1 MGMILRRHYHTR
13 IFRNSVVRLAF
24 VIFTVSLASSLI
36 DTIWSVYVNGF
47 FHSES
52 LVGFFSGFLSVLSF
66 LSFFFIVPL
75 VARSNKSALYSLA
88 LITSAFLYVIFAVNK
103 NLFVFIAL
111 SIAISVIISIKIT
124 TAGIMVKD
132 KSDKKSL
139 SKNEGVVY
147 SFNNVAWVLGPL
159 LGSLILVQFGYS
171 AIFFAAALL
180 IFLGFIL
187 FKISGINDS
196 NKVNN
201 VSNNVFKNFFDFFR
215 DKERVISYIVSLG
228 VTIWWSLIYLY
239 IPLFIIESGLKEKD
253 IGIFLFF
260 TAVPLILFEYVFSKM
275 AGKYGF
281 KKFFLFG
288 YIMVSL
294 IALTAFFMTN
304 VYWILGILVLGSVG
318 MAMLEP
324 TTEAY
329 FFKILKSKK
338 DENRFYGPYNTA
350 IETGLILGKFA
361 PAVLLLFFP
370 FKSIFLLYSILLFAI
385 FLISFKTKNIVEG

>member
-1 MGMILRRHYHTR
+1 MGLLLRRHYHTR
-13 IFRNSVVRLAF
+13 IFRDAVVRLAF

-47 FHSES
+47 FHNES

-75 VARSNKSALYSLA
+75 VARSNKSVLYSLA

-103 NLFVFIAL
+103 NLFVFIVL
-111 SIAISVIISIKIT
+111 SIAISIIISIKIT

-159 LGSLILVQFGYS
+159 LGSLILVQFGHS

-196 NKVNN
+196 NKVKN
-201 VSNNVFKNFFDFFR
+201 VSNNVLGNFFDFFR

-239 IPLFIIESGLKEKD
+239 IPLFIIDSGLKEKD

-260 TAVPLILFEYVFSKM
+260 TAIPLILFEYVFSRM

-294 IALTAFFMTN
+294 IALIAFFMTN

-350 IETGLILGKFA
+350 IETGLIIGKFA
-361 PAVLLLFFP
+361 PAVFLVFFP
-370 FKSIFLLYSILLFAI
+370 FKSIFLLYSILLFAVFAI
-385 FLISFKTKNIVEG
+385 ALKARNIAE